1 MLLEIFIVQIQQLL
15 LDLKFFILSKNVLV
29 FFVYLLSFLYLKLI
43 DMSKVDKSTVELL
56 SAYKFIYLQ

>member
-15 LDLKFFILSKNVLV
+15 LDLKFFIISKNVLV